1 MSTQPHQHRVP
12 AWTVGDRLRKAREE
26 SGLSQQELADAIGVS
41 RNTISNHEVGVGKR
55 DPQTLLVRAWAAA
68 TDVSVEWIRTGHEPP
83 LVAPPS
89 RSTRRAQA
97 VKRSDTA
104 LMQKRYHGHVPN
116 PRRSTVPGNELLKSA
131 A

>member
-1 MSTQPHQHRVP
+1 MSTQPQHYRVP

-55 DPQTLLVRAWAAA
+55 EPQTLLLRAWAAA
-68 TDVSVEWIRTGHEPP
+68 TGVSVEWIRTGH
-83 LVAPPS
+83 APPPPGVPT
-89 RSTRRAQA
+89 RATRRSQA
-97 VKRSDTA
+97 VKRSDTE
-104 LMQKRYHGHVPN
+104 LMQKRYHGHRHN
-116 PRRSTVPGNELLKSA
+116 PLPPLKVA

>member
-1 MSTQPHQHRVP
+1 MSTQPHHYRVP

-55 DPQTLLVRAWAAA
+55 EPQTLLVRAWAAA
-68 TDVSVEWIRTGHEPP
+68 TGVSVEWIRTGHAPSPP
-83 LVAPPS
+83 GTPS

-97 VKRSDTA
+97 VKRSDTE
-104 LMQKRYHGHVPN
+104 LMQKRYYGQSHNLAPA
-116 PRRSTVPGNELLKSA
+116 LKVA